1 MIPVFDKIS
10 LLWQTITV
18 FDSYILFKT
27 VFHFYLIIMRMIHVN
42 RKMPKLEIVS
52 HLDARVDKIQR
63 EKLKKPPKLYFSSRF
78 KL

>member
-1 MIPVFDKIS
+1 
-10 LLWQTITV
+10 
-18 FDSYILFKT
+18 
-27 VFHFYLIIMRMIHVN
+27 MRMIHVN
-42 RKMPKLEIVS
+42 MKMPKLEIVC